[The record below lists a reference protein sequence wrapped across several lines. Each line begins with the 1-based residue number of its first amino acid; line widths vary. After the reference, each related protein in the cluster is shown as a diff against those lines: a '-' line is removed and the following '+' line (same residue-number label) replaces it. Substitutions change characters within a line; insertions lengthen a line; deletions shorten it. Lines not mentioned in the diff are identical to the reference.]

1 MKQFKA
7 YPKKISIGIL
17 ALDSD
22 LLPQTVVAGDF
33 NHAGQLDLAKWA
45 KRTLQF
51 VERRDSK

>member
-33 NHAGQLDLAKWA
+33 NHAGMDLTKWA